1 MISLAMLLLSLA
13 HVEMKQH
20 EIETGLPEK
29 RRSARQRALKRMNAN
44 PFPVNVPHYTRDEL
58 HERG

>member
-1 MISLAMLLLSLA
+1 
-13 HVEMKQH
+13 MKQH